1 MGGGVVLGSLMGLL
15 SLALLVLAVPLATA
29 AVVLFVEIVGATFSK
44 PKIYDVCGKRPLV
57 LVLIPAHNESRGILP
72 TLADV
77 RQQLRESDQL
87 LVVADNC
94 TDDTAD
100 LATAAGARVI
110 ERHDPEKLGKGYALD
125 FGIRS
130 LRDDDPKIVVI
141 VDADCRLEPGAI
153 DQLARTCAATGRP
166 VQALYLMSAPDQS
179 ALNHA
184 IAEFA
189 WRIKND
195 LRPRGLATLGLP
207 CQLVGS
213 GMGFPRQAFAAVKVA
228 SGHLTEDLDLGLQ
241 LARAGYA
248 PLFCPGAVV
257 RSVFPSRETDIATQ
271 RQRWEHGHLSVLVR
285 RVLPAVGAAAR
296 DRNWRLL
303 ALGLDAG
310 VPPLV
315 LLAVLTMAV
324 YLACLVGWLAGAGKA
339 ALIVSVM
346 GLGLL
351 GAALG
356 LAWLACGRDLLTG
369 PALSSVAPYLKMKAG
384 IYARAFAANKKWTRT
399 GRGET
404 R

>member
-1 MGGGVVLGSLMGLL
+1 MGWL
-15 SLALLVLAVPLATA
+15 SLLVFIALPLAA
-29 AVVLFVEIVGATFSK
+29 AALILLIEISAAMLLKLRTVTNSLARERPSVV
-44 PKIYDVCGKRPLV
+44 
-57 LVLIPAHNESRGILP
+57 VLIPAHDESRGILP
-72 TLADV
+72 TLEDAKG
-77 RQQLRESDQL
+77 QLRPDDRL

-94 TDDTAD
+94 TDDTA
-100 LATAAGARVI
+100 AVAEMAGAQVI
-110 ERHDPEKLGKGYALD
+110 ARRNDNERGKGYALD

-130 LRDDDPKIVVI
+130 LRDDDPDIVVF
-141 VDADCRLEPGAI
+141 VDADCRLEEGAI
-153 DQLARTCAATGRP
+153 DRLARTCGATGRP
-166 VQALYLMSAPDQS
+166 VQALYLMSAPDQT

-195 LRPRGLATLGLP
+195 LRPRGLLALGLP
-207 CQLVGS
+207 CQLMGS
-213 GMGFPRQAFAAVKVA
+213 GMAFPRNVFAAVKVA
-228 SGHLTEDLDLGLQ
+228 SGHLAEDLDLGLQ

-285 RVLPAVGAAAR
+285 RVLPSVWAAFR

-303 ALGLDAG
+303 ALGFDAG

-315 LLAVLTMAV
+315 LLAVLTTAV
-324 YLACLVGWLAGAGKA
+324 CLASVLGWLAGAGKA
-339 ALIVSVM
+339 ALIVSLI

-351 GAALG
+351 GVALG
-356 LAWLACGRDLLTG
+356 LAWIACGRDLLTG
-369 PALSSVAPYLKMKAG
+369 PVLSSLGPYLKVKAG

-399 GRGET
+399 SRGET

>member
-1 MGGGVVLGSLMGLL
+1 MGWIF
-15 SLALLVLAVPLATA
+15 LLVVIAVPLAVA
-29 AVVLFVEIVGATFSK
+29 ALIVLIEISAAMLAQPRTLTNNLARE
-44 PKIYDVCGKRPLV
+44 RPSV
-57 LVLIPAHNESRGILP
+57 IVLIPAHDESRGILP
-72 TLADV
+72 TLEDAKS
-77 RQQLRESDQL
+77 QLRSGDRL

-94 TDDTAD
+94 TDDTAVV
-100 LATAAGARVI
+100 AEMAGAQVI
-110 ERHDPEKLGKGYALD
+110 ARRNDNERGKGYALD

-130 LRDDDPKIVVI
+130 LRDNDPDIVVI
-141 VDADCRLEPGAI
+141 VDADCRLEQGAI
-153 DQLARTCAATGRP
+153 DRLARACAATGRP
-166 VQALYLMSAPDQS
+166 VQALYLMSAPEQI

-195 LRPRGLATLGLP
+195 LRPRGLLALGLP

-213 GMGFPRQAFAAVKVA
+213 GMAFPRKAFATVKVA

-248 PLFCPGAVV
+248 PLFCPDAMV

-271 RQRWEHGHLSVLVR
+271 RQRWEHGHISVLVR
-285 RVLPAVGAAAR
+285 RVIPSVWAAFR
-296 DRNWRLL
+296 DRNWRFL
-303 ALGLDAG
+303 ALSLDAA

-315 LLAVLTMAV
+315 LLAVLTTAV
-324 YLACLVGWLAGAGKA
+324 CLASLLSWLAGAGKA
-339 ALIVSVM
+339 ALIVSVI

-356 LAWLACGRDLLTG
+356 LAWIACGRDLLTG
-369 PALSSVAPYLKMKAG
+369 PVLSSLAPYLKMKAG

>member
-1 MGGGVVLGSLMGLL
+1 MGWIS
-15 SLALLVLAVPLATA
+15 LLVFIAVTLAA
-29 AVVLFVEIVGATFSK
+29 AALIVLIEISAAMLSKLRTLTNNHTRERPSVV
-44 PKIYDVCGKRPLV
+44 
-57 LVLIPAHNESRGILP
+57 VLIPAHNEGRGILP
-72 TLADV
+72 TLEDATC
-77 RQQLRESDQL
+77 QLRSGDRL

-94 TDDTAD
+94 TYDTA
-100 LATAAGARVI
+100 AVAEMAGAQVI
-110 ERHDPEKLGKGYALD
+110 ARRNDNKRGKGYALD
-125 FGIRS
+125 FGLRS
-130 LRDDDPKIVVI
+130 LRDNDPNIVVM
-141 VDADCRLEPGAI
+141 VDADCRLEEGAI
-153 DQLARTCAATGRP
+153 DRLARTCAATGRP

-195 LRPRGLATLGLP
+195 LRPRGLAALGLP

-213 GMGFPRQAFAAVKVA
+213 GMAFPRKVFSIVDVA
-228 SGHLTEDLDLGLQ
+228 TGHLTEDLDLGLQ
-241 LARAGYA
+241 LTRAGYA

-285 RVLPAVGAAAR
+285 RVLPSAWAAFR

-315 LLAVLTMAV
+315 LLAVLTTAV
-324 YLACLVGWLAGAGKA
+324 CLASLLGWLAGAGKS
-339 ALIVSVM
+339 ALIVSVI
-346 GLGLL
+346 GLGLI
-351 GAALG
+351 GVALG
-356 LAWLACGRDLLTG
+356 LAWIACGRDLLTG
-369 PALSSVAPYLKMKAG
+369 SALWSLPPYLKMKAG
-384 IYARAFAANKKWTRT
+384 IYARAFAANKTWTRT